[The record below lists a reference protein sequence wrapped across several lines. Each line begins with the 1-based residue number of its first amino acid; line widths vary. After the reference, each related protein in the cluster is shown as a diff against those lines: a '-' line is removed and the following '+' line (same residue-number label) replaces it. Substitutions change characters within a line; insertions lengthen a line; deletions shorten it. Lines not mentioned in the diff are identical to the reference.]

1 MGINQGNINNN
12 KTMSSTTFETATY
25 YKDVR
30 FNVDSNV
37 VTVTKVTELFQ
48 SDILNN
54 VVIIKSREET
64 PIYHESSE
72 DDISKY
78 PEIIKTLINHFWQSL

>member
-1 MGINQGNINNN
+1 MIP
-12 KTMSSTTFETATY
+12 TTFETTTY
-25 YKDVR
+25 YRDVR

-48 SDILNN
+48 SDTANN
-54 VVIIKSREET
+54 VVLIKSREET

-72 DDISKY
+72 DDISEY